1 MGSNIKLKSKI
12 ENWKI
17 LSQFIESFLQKYY
30 CNKNFIYEFLL
41 SCEEIFVNICFYAYK
56 NSEGEISVDICMLEN
71 YIKIVF
77 SDSGIK
83 FDPTKF
89 ENKNINSK
97 IYNRKLGGLG
107 IFLVKKIMDKME
119 YTRKGNK
126 NILVMTKKIGR

>member
-1 MGSNIKLKSKI
+1 MDSNIKLKSKI

-41 SCEEIFVNICFYAYK
+41 SCEEIFVNICFYAYQ

-89 ENKNINSK
+89 ENKNINSR

-119 YTRKGNK
+119 YTRKDNK

>member
-1 MGSNIKLKSKI
+1 MNSSIKLKSKI

-17 LSQFIESFLQKYY
+17 LSQFIESFLKKYY
-30 CNKNFIYEFLL
+30 CDKNFVYEFLL

-56 NSEGEISVDICMLEN
+56 NSEGEISVDIYLIKN

-77 SDSGIK
+77 FDNGIK

-97 IYNRKLGGLG
+97 IYSRKPGGLG
-107 IFLVKKIMDKME
+107 IFLVKKFMNSMK
-119 YTRKGNK
+119 YARKDNK
-126 NILVMTKKIGR
+126 NILVMTKKLGR

>member
-1 MGSNIKLKSKI
+1 MDSSIKLKSKV

-17 LSQFIESFLQKYY
+17 LSQFIESFLQK
-30 CNKNFIYEFLL
+30 CGCVKNFIYEFLL

-56 NSEGEISVDICMLEN
+56 SAEGEISVDICMIN
-71 YIKIVF
+71 DHIKIVF
-77 SDSGIK
+77 SDSGAK

-97 IYNRKLGGLG
+97 IYNRKPGGLG
-107 IFLVKKIMDKME
+107 IFLAKKTMDEMK
-119 YTRKGNK
+119 YTRKCDK